1 MNQHA
6 TTQKQIYYIVFYLDR
21 DSSLPP
27 EKNLTIKHNK

>member
-6 TTQKQIYYIVFYLDR
+6 TTPKQIYYIVFYLDR

-27 EKNLTIKHNK
+27 EKKSDH